1 MDLNY
6 SNNDIETDCFFCETT
21 PLKVPFSIK
30 WLGNYHDDETT
41 VYNLQ
46 TTLILDEECHALKAH
61 TSKQNICFQNS
72 IVLFVLPIHCC
83 CCVSFEWKCGC
94 WYHFQ
99 SLQFCKSF
107 QTFFAYVKMMQFLTL
122 KWHIIP
128 RWKVKLKMGTFTPFF
143 LQYWNSVLPYTNT
156 LCLSEIWIEP
166 VEALRQFEIL
176 NKLWT

>member
-83 CCVSFEWKCGC
+83 CCVSFE
-94 WYHFQ
+94 
-99 SLQFCKSF
+99 
-107 QTFFAYVKMMQFLTL
+107 
-122 KWHIIP
+122 
-128 RWKVKLKMGTFTPFF
+128 
-143 LQYWNSVLPYTNT
+143 
-156 LCLSEIWIEP
+156 
-166 VEALRQFEIL
+166 
-176 NKLWT
+176 